1 MMASSTNRSMYLV
14 RMSTEYLGTYWY
26 TSTSTSTRVHYRS
39 FPPSFSPSSSSFS
52 FLLFFPYVGY
62 LPGTSSYWFS
72 TYTTPQNTNNLHDQV
87 QQYVHYN
94 NVQVQCINIMITRV
108 HQSCQRLET
117 STTRSISQLICNNM
131 VSSQQQYGV
140 LFYLLFNLTLHNAL
154 PVTNISTKYSHCNYY

>member
-1 MMASSTNRSMYLV
+1 
-14 RMSTEYLGTYWY
+14 MSAYWY

-39 FPPSFSPSSSSFS
+39 FPPSFLLSFFFFF
-52 FLLFFPYVGY
+52 FLFVIFPYVGY

-94 NVQVQCINIMITRV
+94 TKKEVQCINIMITRV